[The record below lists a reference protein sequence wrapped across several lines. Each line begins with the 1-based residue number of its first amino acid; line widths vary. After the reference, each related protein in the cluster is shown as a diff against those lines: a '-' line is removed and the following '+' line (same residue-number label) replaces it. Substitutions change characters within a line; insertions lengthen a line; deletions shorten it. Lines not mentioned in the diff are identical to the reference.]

1 MTLESLKHKQTIM
14 RETERNAS
22 EFQATATS
30 AGMCSIYLCTYY
42 SHSVDSGKEIPDM
55 NLLNIISRFFWR
67 LEFTLP
73 PLISDLKFLCD
84 PGMDVLTVCGEYD
97 RPILSRTPI
106 LVGGKGS
113 SRKQVLEKCI

>member
-1 MTLESLKHKQTIM
+1 M

-22 EFQATATS
+22 EFQTTATS

-55 NLLNIISRFFWR
+55 NLLNIISRFSFWR

-106 LVGGKGS
+106 LVGGEKGS